1 MYPEAS
7 SKVCHGII
15 IIIIIIMRRRRM
27 RGEEEEK
34 WITSRVMHLDSTTH
48 ILHIVIVLSMINAVM

>member
-1 MYPEAS
+1 
-7 SKVCHGII
+7 
-15 IIIIIIMRRRRM
+15 MRRM
-27 RGEEEEK
+27 GGEEEEK